1 MPTLFSTE
9 SILTMIHGIVFGG
22 GALMGLTALLF
33 ALLFMAS
40 PSGSETSRRHSGAVA
55 ALTVL
60 VGVAL
65 WATVL
70 GGTYLVFPPYRA
82 VPPEG
87 VADLAQYPRY
97 FLLDSAE
104 TAWLHAYA
112 METKEHVPW
121 IAAILGTA
129 VAFVGVRNR
138 DTLLSEPPVRRTLTT
153 LTAICLALAAY
164 VAVLGVFVNKVAP
177 L

>member
-1 MPTLFSTE
+1 MPDLFSTE
-9 SILTMIHGIVFGG
+9 SILTMVHGMVFGG

-33 ALLFMAS
+33 VLLFMAS
-40 PSGSETSRRHSGAVA
+40 PSGSDVSARHSGAVA
-55 ALTVL
+55 ALGVL
-60 VGVAL
+60 VAVAL
-65 WATVL
+65 WATVI

-82 VPPEG
+82 VPPDG
-87 VADLAQYPRY
+87 VTDLAQYPRY
-97 FLLDSAE
+97 FLLDGPG

-121 IAAILGTA
+121 IAAFLGTA
-129 VAFVGVRNR
+129 VAFIGTRNR
-138 DTLLSEPPVRRTLTT
+138 TTLLSEPSVRRTLTT
-153 LTAICLALAAY
+153 LTAICLALTAY